1 MVTIEVAYASPETQD
16 LRTLSVAEGSTVEVA
31 IKQSGLLERFPEI
44 DLAKNKIG
52 IFSQPVALSQP
63 VQAGDRVEIYR
74 PLTIDPKQARQLR
87 AQKRKSA

>member
-1 MVTIEVAYASPETQD
+1 MIAIEVTYASPETQD
-16 LRTLSVAEGSTVEVA
+16 LRALSVPEGSTVEEVVRL
-31 IKQSGLLERFPEI
+31 SGLLERFPEV
-44 DLAKNKIG
+44 DLAKNKVG

>member
-1 MVTIEVAYASPETQD
+1 MIVIEITYASPETQD
-16 LRTLSVAEGSTVEVA
+16 LRALSVSEGSTVEEV

-44 DLAKNKIG
+44 DLAKNKVG
-52 IFSQPVALSQP
+52 IFSQQVALSQS

-87 AQKRKSA
+87 AQKRKPA